1 MSFAGALL
9 LGALSV
15 AWAAPLALNRVAAE
29 RHDALAGVIG
39 WIVTIVGVVSTFA
52 VGSVLLLLPGHRHEG
67 ALGDLGHD
75 CWDLVGHHMSHRLQV
90 LIGAAGVAAMV
101 ILLIR
106 FARASSISLRSRRR
120 DHGAHADLMGVIKPS
135 DAGEPGVLWL
145 DDPAP
150 FAYSLRGRP
159 PLVVASTGLRA
170 LPMAQQDA
178 VMRHE
183 VAHLR
188 GRHHLLVALT
198 QDLSEALPIV
208 PLFRHAPAAMR
219 QLVELAADAA
229 AASAFGRPAVRAAL
243 LAVDSGHHPR
253 QALAVA
259 SRDVPLRLR
268 CLAQSE
274 RSDGWLRRAGV
285 RAAAVVTSAVT
296 PPVVGLGAFL
306 VAITVA
312 CPAA

>member
-1 MSFAGALL
+1 
-9 LGALSV
+9 
-15 AWAAPLALNRVAAE
+15 
-29 RHDALAGVIG
+29 
-39 WIVTIVGVVSTFA
+39 
-52 VGSVLLLLPGHRHEG
+52 
-67 ALGDLGHD
+67 
-75 CWDLVGHHMSHRLQV
+75 
-90 LIGAAGVAAMV
+90 MV

-120 DHGAHADLMGVIKPS
+120 DHGAHVDLMGVIKPS

-170 LPMAQQDA
+170 LPIAQQDA

-253 QALAVA
+253 EALAVA

-274 RSDGWLRRAGV
+274 RPDGWLRRAGV

-306 VAITVA
+306 VAIAVA